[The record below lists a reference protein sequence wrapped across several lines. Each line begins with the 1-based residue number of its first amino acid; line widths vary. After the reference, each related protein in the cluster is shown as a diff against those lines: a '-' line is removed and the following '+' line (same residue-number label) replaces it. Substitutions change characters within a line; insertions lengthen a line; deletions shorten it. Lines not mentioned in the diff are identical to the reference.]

1 MPAGIGGDTE
11 NETVV
16 RRRKVLEEGKE
27 GRFPSLLY
35 ADD

>member
-16 RRRKVLEEGKE
+16 RRRKVQRERAYNGCFKGSEG
-27 GRFPSLLY
+27 
-35 ADD
+35 